1 MQRNQ
6 ILSLSRSSEDEREKN
21 ETISQHRSVS
31 ADWKKKCF
39 NDKFPSFLWKRPR
52 SVSCGFGDKGCH
64 FWRVGWKSLFK
75 LEWWQKKG
83 LFPREF
89 ITCPLEGLASNPT
102 LGRSKQGLYD
112 SWVPLQQF
120 IVWAETAS
128 LPPKLLRPG
137 PQCDVE
143 RTKKGE
149 GETCNMIYYFAI
161 NSKLAPVHC
170 QHSHCTHHTLTH
182 IRDSIQKH

>member
-1 MQRNQ
+1 MFSDTFIIKSFGPVNARKSDPVPLQ
-6 ILSLSRSSEDEREKN
+6 IIRRWAWKEWDYKSA
-21 ETISQHRSVS
+21 QVSVFG
-31 ADWKKKCF
+31 DLKKKKCF

-52 SVSCGFGDKGCH
+52 PVSCGFGGKGCH
-64 FWRVGWKSLFK
+64 FWKVGWKLLFK

-128 LPPKLLRPG
+128 LPPTPLRPG
-137 PQCDVE
+137 PQCDMQ
-143 RTKKGE
+143 RTKERGR
-149 GETCNMIYYFAI
+149 
-161 NSKLAPVHC
+161 
-170 QHSHCTHHTLTH
+170 
-182 IRDSIQKH
+182 RDV

>member
-1 MQRNQ
+1 MISDTFINKSFGPVNAKKSDPVPLQR
-6 ILSLSRSSEDEREKN
+6 IRRRVWKEWDYKV
-21 ETISQHRSVS
+21 SV
-31 ADWKKKCF
+31 WRFLKKCF

-52 SVSCGFGDKGCH
+52 SVSCGFGSKGCH

-128 LPPKLLRPG
+128 LPLKLLRPR
-137 PQCDVE
+137 PQCDME
-143 RTKKGE
+143 RTKERGR
-149 GETCNMIYYFAI
+149 
-161 NSKLAPVHC
+161 
-170 QHSHCTHHTLTH
+170 
-182 IRDSIQKH
+182 RDM